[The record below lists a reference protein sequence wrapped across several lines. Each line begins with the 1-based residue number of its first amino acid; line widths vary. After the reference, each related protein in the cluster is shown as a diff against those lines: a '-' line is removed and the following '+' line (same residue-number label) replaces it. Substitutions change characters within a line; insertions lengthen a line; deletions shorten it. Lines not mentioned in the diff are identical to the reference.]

1 MKTLKDVLNG
11 TNIFSRYKELFNDDF
26 ISLYGDLSEN
36 EIVLLNNQFI
46 SLYGNRLINN
56 LLDYFSTENN
66 TIDLIVNHLHYSTI
80 SKLLK
85 IKELLNIQYN
95 ALDSYKEKL
104 TETIE
109 NTGSIENTSNNENI
123 DSVYGYNS
131 ENAVKENQSNFT
143 DTNNTLN
150 TSSSVKTTEKTITNK
165 EPYIIIDNE
174 VQREVKN
181 NFVLL
186 TLETYR
192 DILTISIYE

>member
-11 TNIFSRYKELFNDDF
+11 ANIFARYKELFNDDF
-26 ISLYGDLSEN
+26 ISLYGDLSKTDL
-36 EIVLLNNQFI
+36 ILLNNQFI

-56 LLDYFSTENN
+56 LLDYFSTEYN
-66 TIDLIVNHLHYSTI
+66 TTDLIVNHLHYSTI

-95 ALDSYKEKL
+95 VLDSYKETL

-131 ENAVKENQSNFT
+131 ENAVKENQSNFK

-150 TSSSVKTTEKTITNK
+150 NSSSVKTTEKTITNK

-181 NFVLL
+181 NFILL
-186 TLETYR
+186 TFETYR